1 MVALNKEWQLSINNT
16 FGMTEEEIQ
25 HIARLARL
33 ELSDE
38 QLAKAQ
44 HDFDEILGYFD
55 QLTEVNV
62 DGIEPMRGAT
72 DLVNQLRD
80 DTVTRESGEA
90 VRNKYISLAPEHTEE
105 YIETI
110 SPFRDTRT

>member
-1 MVALNKEWQLSINNT
+1 MSITKE
-16 FGMTEEEIQ
+16 EVRR
-25 HIARLARL
+25 IAHLARL

-44 HDFDEILGYFD
+44 HDFNEILGYVD

-72 DLVNQLRD
+72 DLVNQLRN
-80 DTVTRESGEA
+80 DTVTRESGED

-105 YIETI
+105 HIETI
-110 SPFRDTRT
+110 SPFRDART